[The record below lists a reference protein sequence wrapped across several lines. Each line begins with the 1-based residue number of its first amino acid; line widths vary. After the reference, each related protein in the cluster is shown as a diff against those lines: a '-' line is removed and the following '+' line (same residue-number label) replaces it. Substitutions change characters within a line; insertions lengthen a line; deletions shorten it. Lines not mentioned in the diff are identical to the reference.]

1 MSEPQFKP
9 QRLTNFAETEK
20 YFLLSHKIRRTSG
33 AGFHSKHFGEI
44 VPLPCSQCGRYT
56 LREEQDSRTQLE
68 TNFSSRRLALV
79 CCPGLSNLIPCYA
92 FSERGQFCQSSM
104 QVQEILFWTFQSQ
117 ILFALLAPQVLQQS
131 YKSIG
136 VSPVQ
141 PPPLKVFLCFN
152 LLQFQFKFD
161 DFQPT
166 KTFFSVKIVKV
177 CHSSALGKEG
187 VEQQGEV
194 PHELSHL
201 PTPQLLPPKGVSNI
215 EKSNHPLCTA
225 LNIYSKDFREEEIS
239 ASDEIPKKWPHLH
252 WRNRLRCEILFAKT
266 FHLRGLLRKVGQQD
280 FQRRG

>member
-1 MSEPQFKP
+1 MFSTCSKHTPRAPMEGWDKLCNPGCCVLDMSEPQFKP

-20 YFLLSHKIRRTSG
+20 YFLLSHKICRASG

-68 TNFSSRRLALV
+68 TNFSSRRLPLV

-104 QVQEILFWTFQSQ
+104 HVQEILFQTFQSQ
-117 ILFALLAPQVLQQS
+117 IPFALLAPPVLQQS
-131 YKSIG
+131 YQSIG

-141 PPPLKVFLCFN
+141 PPPALKVFLCFN

-161 DFQPT
+161 DFHST

-177 CHSSALGKEG
+177 CHSSALVDWGKRGWSNREKY
-187 VEQQGEV
+187 
-194 PHELSHL
+194 HMNY
-201 PTPQLLPPKGVSNI
+201 PTCLLHNCSPP
-215 EKSNHPLCTA
+215 
-225 LNIYSKDFREEEIS
+225 RES
-239 ASDEIPKKWPHLH
+239 PTS
-252 WRNRLRCEILFAKT
+252 RNPTIHCAPR
-266 FHLRGLLRKVGQQD
+266 
-280 FQRRG
+280 